1 MDIYIFMKKTIFPF
15 LIRAVK
21 LAESGPPFDDPD
33 KMAKKILVQ
42 PNWTEGQCR
51 YLHWSIDEPCSRPVL
66 KGHEQCFWH
75 VSNVQK
81 YEPAIVKEY
90 FGKQI
95 SVKEAIETEVIAG
108 HSLAGAFLRQANFG
122 GTFLRSGVNLA
133 KADLRYANLSQA
145 HLSYASLNGANLKF
159 ANFESADLSD
169 ADIRDAAFSF
179 ARLCNTKFRNNDFLN
194 VKGLR
199 KESFR
204 GWPLRIIPLCRI
216 SELYPDQSEP
226 IYRALIKYFGEQGDL
241 DSASWAA
248 YKACVVHHKLL
259 RASLSFKK
267 ILLEMMM
274 EDYFDNLSSFSRK
287 VITISKFC
295 RLLVQLLLSYL
306 SRFTFGYG
314 EKPLRVLT
322 TSALV
327 IFTYSIVFAHLN
339 ALSESGFRSA
349 LYFSL
354 VTFTTLGYGD
364 IIPNPQFR
372 LVAASEAVFGLLLV
386 GLFLFTL
393 ARRGT
398 GRG

>member
-1 MDIYIFMKKTIFPF
+1 MDIYIFFKKTILPF
-15 LIRAVK
+15 IIRAVRV
-21 LAESGPPFDDPD
+21 AESGPPFDDPNKTT
-33 KMAKKILVQ
+33 KMLLAQ
-42 PNWTEGQCR
+42 PNWIEGQCR
-51 YLHWSIDEPCSRPVL
+51 YLHWHINEPCSRPVL

-81 YEPAIVKEY
+81 YEPAAVKEY
-90 FGKQI
+90 FGKEI
-95 SVKEAIETEVIAG
+95 SIREAIETEVMAG
-108 HSLAGAFLRQANFG
+108 HSLAGAFLREAHFEGN
-122 GTFLRSGVNLA
+122 FLRAGANLA

-145 HLSYASLNGANLKF
+145 HLSYSSLNGANLQF
-159 ANFESADLSD
+159 ANLESAYLSD
-169 ADIRDAAFSF
+169 ADIRNADLSF
-179 ARLCNTKFRNNDFLN
+179 ARLCNAKFRNNDFLN

-204 GWPLRIIPLCRI
+204 GWPLRIMSLCRI
-216 SELYPDQSEP
+216 FELYPDQSEP
-226 IYRALIKYFGEQGDL
+226 IYRALIKYFGGQRDL

-248 YKACVVHHKLL
+248 YKACVLRHKLL
-259 RASLSFKK
+259 RASLSFNK
-267 ILLEMMM
+267 IRVEMMM
-274 EDYFDNLSSFSRK
+274 EDYFDNLTSFSRK
-287 VITISKFC
+287 VIIISKYC

-306 SRFTFGYG
+306 SGFTFGYG
-314 EKPLRVLT
+314 EKPLRVFT

-327 IFTYSIVFAHLN
+327 IFIYSIVFAHLN

-364 IIPNPQFR
+364 IVPNPQFR
-372 LVAASEAVFGLLLV
+372 LIAASEAILGLLLV